1 MNKALVS
8 GTFDPPT
15 LGHLDIIERAAKLV
29 PQLIVGVA
37 TNSEKSTLF
46 SLEERLDMLRQTT
59 SHLKNV
65 SVVAIEGLVADYVQE
80 QGIDCIVRGL
90 RSCSDGENEFRM
102 ALANRQMSGV
112 ETLFLVASQQLT
124 HLSSSLIKEIAVSG
138 HHLEAFVPS
147 SLIQRIYQKISV

>member
-15 LGHLDIIERAAKLV
+15 LGHLDIIERAAKLT

-37 TNSEKSTLF
+37 ANSEKNTLF
-46 SLEERLDMLRQTT
+46 SLDERLEMLRQTT
-59 SHLKNV
+59 SHLNNV
-65 SVVAIEGLVADYVQE
+65 SVVQIDGLVADFVQK

-90 RSCSDGENEFRM
+90 RSCSDENEFRM

-112 ETLFLVASQQLT
+112 ETLFLVASPQLT
-124 HLSSSLIKEIAVSG
+124 HLSSSLIREIAASG

-147 SLIQRIYQKISV
+147 SLIHCIYQKISK